1 MKASRSIRVNFRFGP
16 RTDPKLMR
24 EIASLPPYRRA
35 RLLRKLLEIGWRSR
49 SDPTRHS
56 VMPPIREHAAA
67 PLPAAQADDSDLS
80 QDLLGLLGKSV
91 RI

>member
-1 MKASRSIRVNFRFGP
+1 MKTSRSIRVNFRFGP
-16 RTDPKLMR
+16 RTDPELMR

-35 RLLRKLLEIGWRSR
+35 RLLRKLLEIGWRAR
-49 SDPTRHS
+49 SDPPRQSESFATRKQEP
-56 VMPPIREHAAA
+56 VR
-67 PLPAAQADDSDLS
+67 LPASEIDDADFS